1 MSLRPM
7 MRNDN
12 ASRMLGMV
20 VEHDAPGESRV
31 SMTVRDDMLNGFAIT
46 HGGLVFTLA
55 DTAFAIACNEDERV
69 TVAGG
74 ADITFLKSTIAGQTL
89 TATAARRARS
99 GRTGLYDIRVT
110 DETGDLVAE
119 VRGRSITTDRR
130 PPAPVAEPVEAAG
143 VQQAPVPST
152 GSGTS
157 VSRGSE
163 VSPVAEPVEAP
174 GVQQAPVPSAGSGTS
189 VSPAAE
195 PVEAAGVQQAPV
207 PSTGSGTSI
216 SRGSEVSP
224 VAEPVEAA
232 GVQRGPVPSTGSGTS
247 DGSGTSTTNPAPERD
262 EALTTT
268 EVSR

>member
-1 MSLRPM
+1 MSALRPM
-7 MRNDN
+7 MQRDQ
-12 ASRMLGMV
+12 ASAMLGMV

-74 ADITFLKSTIAGQTL
+74 ADITFLKSTSAGQTL
-89 TATAARRARS
+89 TATAQRRARS

-130 PPAPVAEPVEAAG
+130 PPASEPQAPTAESQAPVAERVEASRVRAAG
-143 VQQAPVPST
+143 VPVPTTGPGTSAPF
-152 GSGTS
+152 GSGPMS
-157 VSRGSE
+157 PSHSE
-163 VSPVAEPVEAP
+163 RN
-174 GVQQAPVPSAGSGTS
+174 
-189 VSPAAE
+189 AAL
-195 PVEAAGVQQAPV
+195 P
-207 PSTGSGTSI
+207 
-216 SRGSEVSP
+216 
-224 VAEPVEAA
+224 
-232 GVQRGPVPSTGSGTS
+232 
-247 DGSGTSTTNPAPERD
+247 
-262 EALTTT
+262 TT